1 MPEFLLELY
10 SEEIP
15 PKLQIS
21 ARKELKLLL
30 VKALEEEC
38 LKYKSIST
46 YSSPT
51 RLTILI
57 TEIPEKVKILSK
69 ENENLEFVAERY
81 LDTYSKATPFPHVVF
96 ENFFDKN
103 FLNKVLDEF
112 PDLSKTQN
120 SQVYMNKN
128 EIKYANNDYDNFPSS
143 IKSFFDFLN
152 SDYYLKFLQK
162 ITATKEKLVADTELN
177 GGGLHEIKKGGI
189 LKIHTDFNK
198 HPNLDLDRRVNVL
211 IYLNKK
217 WEKNYGGNL
226 ELWDRNMKSCDK
238 KILPIFNTMVVFST
252 NDFSNH
258 GHPQPVSCPSNISRK
273 SIALY
278 YFSKGR
284 PKEELN
290 SNT

>member
-1 MPEFLLELY
+1 MIFY
-10 SEEIP
+10 
-15 PKLQIS
+15 KLMNMN
-21 ARKELKLLL
+21 
-30 VKALEEEC
+30 
-38 LKYKSIST
+38 
-46 YSSPT
+46 
-51 RLTILI
+51 
-57 TEIPEKVKILSK
+57 KILSK

-81 LDTYSKATPFPHVVF
+81 FDTYSKATPFPHAVF
-96 ENFFDKN
+96 ENFFDEN

-152 SDYYLKFLQK
+152 SDYYIKFLQK

-217 WEKNYGGNL
+217 WEKDYGGNL

-238 KILPIFNTMVVFST
+238 KILPIFNTMVIFST
-252 NDFSNH
+252 NGFSNH
-258 GHPQPVSCPSNISRK
+258 GHPQPVICPSNISRK

-290 SNT
+290 DVNIKNKTYFKNRSGFIEETGTKKDKFKNVLRKFKLYKMLKNFEKKFIRKKTKKTN